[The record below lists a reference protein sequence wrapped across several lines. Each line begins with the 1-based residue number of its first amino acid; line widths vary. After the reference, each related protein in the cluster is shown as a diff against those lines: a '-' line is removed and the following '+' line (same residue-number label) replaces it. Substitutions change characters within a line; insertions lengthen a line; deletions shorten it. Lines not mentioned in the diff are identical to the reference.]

1 MTSAV
6 VNTVQEPLRTLTGS
20 VVLVDGVLNG
30 RPFKKVCADAGLPV
44 VGVYTIERC
53 RLDAMAADHASGDA
67 MALYDN
73 GSVDITACVTGRVAA
88 VIPATEPAVHR
99 AALLAR
105 HWGVPANSVETAYAC
120 RDKRAMR
127 RRASARG
134 LRVPRFFAVR
144 DVKDIPAAV
153 RRVGLPAIVK
163 PATGAASH
171 NVILVR
177 GPADLDRVRRAQRY
191 DLFGGVIDEWLV
203 EEYVRGRE
211 FAINTFS
218 FGGRHVVVD
227 AWEYR
232 QPSDADYD
240 NPYWDFVQL
249 GPRDQMRGRLAR
261 FARQVLSGFE
271 VHIGPAHIEAKLG
284 PDGLVLIEIGARLP
298 GAGIPEMWERYS
310 DLRAYQDTLAGY
322 LGHVPKVMDS
332 PPVFTHRVG
341 MCFIRNQGPPG
352 VLRRLNGVDEAV
364 RIPGVAEVITHWHP
378 GDTVP
383 TTRDLGTELAKVRLA
398 VPPGLSIVDVAGRVR
413 ETISVD
419 VEPV

>member
-1 MTSAV
+1 MTA
-6 VNTVQEPLRTLTGS
+6 VQEPLVRSLTGA

-30 RPFKKVCADAGLPV
+30 QPFKDVCAQAGHPV
-44 VGVYTIERC
+44 IGVYTIERS

-67 MALYDN
+67 ISLYDN
-73 GSVDITACVTGRVAA
+73 GSIDIRAVTDRVAA
-88 VIPATEPAVHR
+88 IVPATEPAVHR
-99 AALLAR
+99 AALLAQE
-105 HWGVPANSVETAYAC
+105 WGVLGNSVDTAYAC

-127 RRASARG
+127 RRAFARG
-134 LRVPRFFAVR
+134 VRVPRFFAVR
-144 DVKDIPAAV
+144 DFQDITAAV
-153 RRVGLPAIVK
+153 HQVGLPAIVK

-171 NVILVR
+171 NVILVES
-177 GPADLDRVRRAQRY
+177 PADLERVRQARRY

-218 FGGRHVVVD
+218 FDGRHTVID

-232 QPSDADYD
+232 QPSSADYD

-249 GPRDQMRGRLAR
+249 APRDRMSGRLAR
-261 FARQVLSGFE
+261 FARQVLNAFG

-284 PDGLVLIEIGARLP
+284 RDGLVLIEIGARLP
-298 GAGIPEMWERYS
+298 GAGIPQMWERHS
-310 DLRAYQDTLAGY
+310 NLRAYQDTLAAY
-322 LGHVPKVMDS
+322 LGRFPAVMGS
-332 PPVFTHRVG
+332 APVFARRVG

-352 VLRRLNGVDEAV
+352 VLRRLSGVEEAT
-364 RIPGVAEVITHWHP
+364 RIPWVDEVITHWQP

-398 VPPGLSIVDVAGRVR
+398 VPPGRSIVDVIRQVR
-413 ETISVD
+413 TTISA
-419 VEPV
+419 EIETA